1 MNPPESTLLTSKLR
15 GRGTCQDDTSLP
27 AQGLPTA
34 LGLTLE
40 FGNVALLTEVI
51 SRKNLCLLYTS
62 DAADECVNV

>member
-15 GRGTCQDDTSLP
+15 GRGTFQDDTFLP

-51 SRKNLCLLYTS
+51 SRKNLM
-62 DAADECVNV
+62 DFVKQI